1 MYEFYKPELRS
12 RKMETNGQS
21 LSWLPDSFHNDCI
34 NSWRRCVSLW
44 TGTFEDLYRW
54 SSGYQL
60 WYGDPSVYNSYLF
73 SVRMDGS
80 VPGISSWN
88 GKINCA
94 DDTFR
99 NRNSRNENR
108 LDLWNISKIQIIE
121 DFVYFLSGILDHY
134 DHPAGDLLYFCQKNR
149 LCATEKTRGCYIMKK
164 EMLYFPKYKRE

>member
-1 MYEFYKPELRS
+1 MVWRFFYI
-12 RKMETNGQS
+12 Q
-21 LSWLPDSFHNDCI
+21 
-34 NSWRRCVSLW
+34 
-44 TGTFEDLYRW
+44 
-54 SSGYQL
+54 QL
-60 WYGDPSVYNSYLF
+60 LIF
-73 SVRMDGS
+73 VRMDGS

-149 LCATEKTRGCYIMKK
+149 LCATEK
-164 EMLYFPKYKRE
+164 REAAI

>member
-1 MYEFYKPELRS
+1 
-12 RKMETNGQS
+12 
-21 LSWLPDSFHNDCI
+21 
-34 NSWRRCVSLW
+34 
-44 TGTFEDLYRW
+44 
-54 SSGYQL
+54 
-60 WYGDPSVYNSYLF
+60 
-73 SVRMDGS
+73 MDGS

-164 EMLYFPKYKRE
+164 EMLYFPKYKREESISFFITAFCK